1 MLHIIN
7 RPIRLTAAIA
17 ISLTLTWTLCSLAYD
32 GSETKSRDANHV
44 ELKQIDGNWQLF
56 RNGKPYYINGA
67 GGDGSLTLLATCGG
81 NSIRSWGAD
90 EKTQALLDEAQKNG
104 LTVAFGIWLE
114 HERHGFDYNND
125 ELVAKQAEV
134 VLEAVRKFKNH
145 PAVLVW
151 GIGNEMEGY
160 EAGDNPKIWKHVEDL
175 CQRIKR
181 EDPDHPVMSVIAEI
195 GGNKIPAIHEY
206 CPSLDI
212 IGINSY
218 AGASSIPERYR
229 KIGGTKPYI
238 VTEFGPKG
246 TWEVGKNNLDSI
258 DEPTS
263 NAKAKTYAESFRSF
277 KQDKQFC
284 LGSYAFLWGN
294 KQEATPTWFGMLLP
308 NGKKTAAV
316 DAMAKLWKGEP
327 LTNLSPVIDELKID
341 GPNNVKANDLVKITL
356 KARDPEGATLNT
368 TWVLLPDSQQYVTG
382 GDAQATPSSI
392 PGRFKVSSYDGAT
405 VKMPET
411 SGLYR
416 IYAYVDD
423 GQGGAVGNVV
433 VRVDGKPPAKTG
445 TKVTLPYV
453 VYDEDEEPGAYEPTG
468 WMGDTAAIQLATNS
482 IIQPKSGKTC
492 MQCEFQKTNGWGG
505 IVWQNPGNDWGDQL
519 GGLDLTGAKKLT
531 FWVRGDKGGE
541 QVKFGF
547 GLIGRDKEYYD
558 TAKKEMEVRLET
570 EWRQVTFDLSKMEL
584 QRIKTGFFWVVA
596 GQGEP
601 LKFYIDRVVYE

>member
-181 EDPDHPVMSVIAEI
+181 EDPNHPVMSVIAEI
-195 GGNKIPAIHEY
+195 GGNKIPAIHEH

-433 VRVDGKPPAKTG
+433 VRVDGKPPSKTG

-482 IIQPKSGKTC
+482 IIQPKSGK
-492 MQCEFQKTNGWGG
+492 M
-505 IVWQNPGNDWGDQL
+505 
-519 GGLDLTGAKKLT
+519 TG
-531 FWVRGDKGGE
+531 V
-541 QVKFGF
+541 
-547 GLIGRDKEYYD
+547 IN
-558 TAKKEMEVRLET
+558 
-570 EWRQVTFDLSKMEL
+570 
-584 QRIKTGFFWVVA
+584 
-596 GQGEP
+596 
-601 LKFYIDRVVYE
+601 